1 MIVFNHYLNYPYR
14 YHSKNLIKIV
24 AVQFILV
31 FLFLFL
37 FRPFNVNESENRYS
51 YLLIC
56 FLHALIP
63 ALVVFIYFNFINHLK
78 KASDKTK
85 WTLIYELL
93 HLAAIFLII
102 GICGFLL
109 RNMIY
114 NNPNNWSLR
123 YLWEEIRNTY
133 LAGGLLS
140 SYLIFARFYA
150 THNKSKAPDDF
161 TIALELLPQRQL
173 INAEVFI
180 KTQVKTDDFNFDPSR
195 FLFAR
200 AEGNYTELMFSID
213 GAVKKEL
220 KRISL
225 KQLEHQLSIYPQM
238 IRTHRAYLL
247 NIEQV
252 ASISGNSQGYAVSF
266 HEVSDTAPVS
276 RAHLK
281 DFSQLY
287 NPSDSIN

>member
-1 MIVFNHYLNYPYR
+1 MIVFNHYFNYPYR

-51 YLLIC
+51 YPLIC

-63 ALVVFIYFNFINHLK
+63 ALVVFIYFNLINHLK

-114 NNPNNWSLR
+114 NNPNNWSFG

-140 SYLIFARFYA
+140 SYLIFARCYA
-150 THNKSKAPDDF
+150 IHNKSKAPDDF

-180 KTQVKTDDFNFDPSR
+180 KTQVKTDDFNFDPSY

-200 AEGNYTELMFSID
+200 AEGNYTELTFSID

-225 KQLEHQLSIYPQM
+225 KQLEQQLSIYPQM

-252 ASISGNSQGYAVSF
+252 ESISGNSQGYSVSF
-266 HEVSDTAPVS
+266 HEISNTVPVS

-287 NPSDSIN
+287 NPSERID